1 MGRSH
6 MRTRT
11 KNKGQMRIIEVIFAS
26 LIVVFALSF
35 VSIFAAVPA
44 STTYEVTNLER
55 MGYSLLQDLDQ
66 NGLLAK
72 FVYIEDWESIRAA
85 LSVSLPLDVYFKMTV
100 YDWSRTNVYGT
111 ILYCPLGTFETSK
124 NVASVTYSLVG
135 YPKTVGGTS
144 SYQATYNPR
153 ILILQLARG

>member
-1 MGRSH
+1 MGRTH
-6 MRTRT
+6 MRTRMN
-11 KNKGQMRIIEVIFAS
+11 KKGQMRIIEVIFAS

-35 VSIFAAVPA
+35 VGIFAAVPA
-44 STTYEVTNLER
+44 STTYEVTNLEK

-85 LSVSLPLDVYFKMTV
+85 LSVSLPLDVYFKLTI
-100 YDWSRTNVYGT
+100 YDWGRTKVYGT
-111 ILYCPLGTFETSK
+111 ISYSPLGTFETSK
-124 NVASVTYSLVG
+124 NVASVAYSLVG
-135 YPKTVGGTS
+135 YPIIVGGIN